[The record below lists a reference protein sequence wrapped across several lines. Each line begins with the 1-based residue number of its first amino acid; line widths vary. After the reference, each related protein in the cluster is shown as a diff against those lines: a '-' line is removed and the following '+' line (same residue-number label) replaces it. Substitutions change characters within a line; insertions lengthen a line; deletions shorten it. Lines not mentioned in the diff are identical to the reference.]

1 MKDFNSTLF
10 SELNSSNEF
19 QNLIVDFY
27 RLKNNIEN
35 VCDIDELFEMLG
47 HNRISFSLRKPVEQI
62 IDNYVKSL
70 LGDMDLENLSISS
83 SHSSCSIN
91 MAFDKVPSFE
101 YKPNHWAGP
110 SSGLVYIDF
119 KKRQIVVYD
128 SEHDYKKAD
137 ELFQKKIQEEK
148 EKLQDLKNH
157 LVLMKQKRKS
167 RAFIL
172 KEIRE
177 SIFFPILMKSSY
189 LNVPKYILFHL
200 SCYLSPARYK
210 ILLDAAE
217 KMIKKQEERV
227 QYQKKRVQEFENRSY
242 INLHKELYDLQKQIL
257 ERLKPLGFEIVTEPV
272 KPIFS

>member
-35 VCDIDELFEMLG
+35 VCDINKLFKMLG
-47 HNRISFSLRKPVEQI
+47 RNKISFSLRKPVEQI

-83 SHSSCSIN
+83 SHSSCSIS

-101 YKPNHWAGP
+101 YKPNHWASL

-137 ELFQKKIQEEK
+137 ELFQKKIQKEK

-157 LVLMKQKRKS
+157 LTLMKQKRKS

-177 SIFFPILMKSSY
+177 SIFF
-189 LNVPKYILFHL
+189 LNVPKYILFHI

-210 ILLDAAE
+210 ILLDTAE
-217 KMIKKQEERV
+217 KMIKKQEVRV

-242 INLHKELYDLQKQIL
+242 INLHKELCDLQKQIL

-272 KPIFS
+272 EPIFS